1 MNTLIGIAQ
10 VFMKTNQLLL
20 LFPAIK
26 RFLFR
31 TPYISNIMTRTQV
44 YPPNRSFKSSEYKLL
59 VQTYL
64 GSNDICKG

>member
-31 TPYISNIMTRTQV
+31 TTYISNIMTRTQV
-44 YPPNRSFKSSEYKLL
+44 YPPNASFKSSEYKIL

-64 GSNDICKG
+64 GSNNICKG